1 VYHFGQLGDFCLTVT
16 KVIATYVSRST
27 PKFPSAINLSTLHRS
42 VRGWIAGSLE
52 TLWYRAPSHLAYRL
66 VRRALAPCSGIVAR
80 VSWARRKRI
89 DQAKRLRQAA
99 TQEMVR
105 VPALSDATGLSRQA
119 SPQPPVIVVGNLLA
133 GGTGKTPVV
142 IALARALAARG
153 WRPGIIARGMGARS
167 SLAQA
172 FTTPPDATLAGDETT
187 LLARGAGCPIAIGVD
202 RKQAVAALCAASPET
217 DLIISD
223 DGLQHE
229 GLARDLELILFDQ
242 RGLGNGLLLP
252 AGPLREAPSA
262 VPLADAILLRDGAHA
277 PVAHPHCFAVSTR
290 QLGWAPLATASALSA
305 DEEMLKRAAQLETIA
320 LTTIASP
327 ERFFDRLRGIGLRF
341 RSIALADHAAI
352 DPRWLATLPA
362 QLILMTEK
370 DAVKCERSADAR
382 ILVARIALDVPPELI
397 DFIEDRLRGRP
408 TA

>member
-1 VYHFGQLGDFCLTVT
+1 
-16 KVIATYVSRST
+16 
-27 PKFPSAINLSTLHRS
+27 
-42 VRGWIAGSLE
+42 
-52 TLWYRAPSHLAYRL
+52 
-66 VRRALAPCSGIVAR
+66 
-80 VSWARRKRI
+80 
-89 DQAKRLRQAA
+89 
-99 TQEMVR
+99 
-105 VPALSDATGLSRQA
+105 
-119 SPQPPVIVVGNLLA
+119 
-133 GGTGKTPVV
+133 
-142 IALARALAARG
+142 
-153 WRPGIIARGMGARS
+153 
-167 SLAQA
+167 
-172 FTTPPDATLAGDETT
+172 
-187 LLARGAGCPIAIGVD
+187 LARGAGCPIAIGVD

-290 QLGWAPLATASALSA
+290 QLGWVPLATASALSA
-305 DEEMLKRAAQLETIA
+305 DEEMLRRAAQLETIA

-341 RSIALADHAAI
+341 RSIALADHAPI

-370 DAVKCERSADAR
+370 DAVKCEQSADAR